1 MEYLLSALYTIVDV
15 ACLLLFLSAFAA
27 PRFVRHKQWLLSG
40 AYFTTIYLILCLNMT
55 LFEYNMSLK
64 VTLVLACGF
73 LFGRI
78 LYTNIST
85 PYVFFL
91 VLLEYLLTYLFSFI
105 GLHLSALVCGVSVP
119 EFRYGPPAAFIISS
133 VIYYFLQV
141 LFILSIGKMVSS
153 RKILKG
159 NLKSHPIQAILY
171 VLFPLASFIMLL
183 VLLRA
188 TSKQGLPDG
197 FMIACCWMIFIA
209 NAAILYLLDQSEKE
223 RLNREQLLS
232 LNQQLQL
239 QEKNAKELVGLYS
252 SQRKQIHDFRA
263 HLNMLDQLLCSQQYD
278 AANHYIHSV
287 SAQQTERIF
296 LVNCHH
302 AVLDA
307 LFNSKASEAMR
318 KDIDLH
324 FEVNDLSP
332 LSLNEADLTVLLSNL
347 IDNAIEG
354 CERCPS
360 YREIQIRAFIERGC
374 FHFIIRNTSLPVT
387 ILNGE
392 IPSTKADPHLHGYG
406 LANIKAILK
415 KYNAEYT
422 MFYHNG
428 YFQFVFELLLSA

>member
-73 LFGRI
+73 LFGAH
-78 LYTNIST
+78 
-85 PYVFFL
+85 
-91 VLLEYLLTYLFSFI
+91 FI
-105 GLHLSALVCGVSVP
+105 YKYFHPLCIFPCPSGVSVDLSLLLYWSASIRP
-119 EFRYGPPAAFIISS
+119 GVRCKCISVSPWSPCRLHHFFRYLLFFASS
-133 VIYYFLQV
+133 FYSFH
-141 LFILSIGKMVSS
+141 
-153 RKILKG
+153 RKNGQQPKDPERQLEKAIR
-159 NLKSHPIQAILY
+159 SEAILY

-263 HLNMLDQLLCSQQYD
+263 HLNMLDQLLSSQQYD

-307 LFNSKASEAMR
+307 LFNSKASEALR

-324 FEVNDLSP
+324 FEVNDLFP
-332 LSLNEADLTVLLSNL
+332 F
-347 IDNAIEG
+347 
-354 CERCPS
+354 P
-360 YREIQIRAFIERGC
+360 Q
-374 FHFIIRNTSLPVT
+374 
-387 ILNGE
+387 
-392 IPSTKADPHLHGYG
+392 
-406 LANIKAILK
+406 
-415 KYNAEYT
+415 
-422 MFYHNG
+422 
-428 YFQFVFELLLSA
+428 